1 MSDSK
6 MQDIHDRLSKQE
18 YRIDSLEQNFSELV
32 ITIKENTKAMGQLAT
47 NFALSAQKH
56 DENQKDIDRIDQEQV
71 QQGKLIAQMFPTVE
85 SLRGVVWKL
94 FGGIVIAMASISGIV
109 AVISKMGS

>member
-6 MQDIHDRLSKQE
+6 MQDIHDRLNKQE
-18 YRIDSLEQNFSELV
+18 YRMDNLEQNFSELV
-32 ITIKENTKAMGQLAT
+32 LTIKDNTKAMGELAT

-56 DENQKDIDRIDQEQV
+56 DENQKDIDKLKEQQV
-71 QQGKLIAQMFPTVE
+71 QQGLLIAEMFPTVE

-109 AVISKMGS
+109 ASISKMGS